1 MREKTRTFTFE
12 KSKWKRQ
19 VTRMAGICDR
29 MLLELRIG
37 EVPSI
42 KRLYDLARDVNK
54 LGEQAKVLA
63 TEAERLRMQ
72 QRVLDD
78 IAHQSTILHI
88 YSSMLYDQAKRL
100 EFPVADYPLFVSTL
114 MPPTVDRDV
123 NEMRESLATVL
134 EVE

>member
-42 KRLYDLARDVNK
+42 KRLYDLT
-54 LGEQAKVLA
+54 GCE
-63 TEAERLRMQ
+63 
-72 QRVLDD
+72 
-78 IAHQSTILHI
+78 
-88 YSSMLYDQAKRL
+88 
-100 EFPVADYPLFVSTL
+100 
-114 MPPTVDRDV
+114 
-123 NEMRESLATVL
+123 
-134 EVE
+134 